1 MPELVVR
8 QARQEWE
15 VYADHRAPPPLPDET
30 ASAAPPTVLFES
42 ASVIAVLK
50 EALVREPS
58 RCTATH
64 PTRGRVGSCGR
75 TWWRR
80 SARKLPRGGGRS
92 RRKPSIRRY
101 GLSPRSAATE
111 ETIARAQ
118 RSLPGADLRSVSR
131 LDKEARSLPAP

>member
-1 MPELVVR
+1 MPELAVR

-15 VYADHRAPPPLPDET
+15 VYADHRAPPPPLPAET
-30 ASAAPPTVLFES
+30 VGAAPPTVLFES

-50 EALVREPS
+50 EALAREPS

-64 PTRGRVGSCGR
+64 PNGSCGR
-75 TWWRR
+75 TRRRR
-80 SARKLPRGGGRS
+80 SARKLPRGGGGRS
-92 RRKPSIRRY
+92 TRKPSIRRY

-131 LDKEARSLPAP
+131 LDKEARSLLAP